1 MRPLQFLIF
10 FLLLAWFPVAAP
22 AAPKMRPYSGIGVLQ
37 LSSTAPPE
45 SLQLYDD
52 PGIAR
57 CCKLE
62 FTRIKEL
69 NSWLFGSAEGTRLL
83 VTARKSDWLEIE
95 YDDAGRTGWIQP
107 ERRWQYQPWEQFLKG
122 RMVLFLR
129 NSPKKMMQ
137 IQPTPGATNGLPL
150 TIKQP
155 MKIILA
161 QGDWAYVLL
170 DQNSAGWIR
179 WRDSDGRLL
188 IGFDIT
194 GSK

>member
-1 MRPLQFLIF
+1 MHSVRLLILALFL
-10 FLLLAWFPVAAP
+10 ACFPAVAF

-45 SLQLYDD
+45 ALQLYDD

-57 CCKLE
+57 CCRLA
-62 FTRIKEL
+62 FSQIKDL
-69 NSWLFGSAEGTRLL
+69 NSWLFGATEGTLLL
-83 VTARKSDWLEIE
+83 VTAKKTDWLEIE

-107 ERRWQYQPWEQFLKG
+107 ERRWQYQPWDQFMKG
-122 RMVLFLR
+122 RRISFLR
-129 NSPKKMMQ
+129 NSPKKAMQ
-137 IQPTPGATNGLPL
+137 VLPSPGSASGVAL
-150 TIKQP
+150 TAKQP
-155 MKIILA
+155 MKVILA

-188 IGFDIT
+188 IGFDL
-194 GSK
+194 SLPK